1 MTTSIGLVPAIQDLQ
16 QKVVQAAAQ
25 VAKTADLAKSVTSPN
40 GMKVPSAT
48 SLKKL
53 LGALPT
59 GIATIGSI
67 AQTFENVQNINLSQ
81 LNGIGNF
88 LNSAVGTAQNVAG
101 AIQSITGA
109 ASSLGIN
116 IEALGGLSE
125 ALTGISTSARQGA
138 TNKFSL
144 TPRFQWE
151 IETES
156 EGVIFP
162 PDLGDYPKLQI
173 SISEYEKGQVTQKAK
188 YIQERSV
195 FLPMPLNLSENYGI
209 SWSAY
214 SPGPKRALLDTILTN
229 LQDYAKAD
237 NPLVALG
244 SSLLE
249 GGEQALNNAM
259 KSYKNSD
266 ADEKNANLAGLGVFG
281 LYYLG
286 QTESD
291 EYKIL
296 SNFAGK
302 TVNPYTTVAFNGPML
317 RSHNFTWFFAPK
329 SKEESQLVL
338 KILNIFR
345 KAALPRKLQG
355 AFLEYPRV
363 LDLRF
368 VPQDKDIYNFKKC
381 VITNLNINHAA
392 SGQVSFF
399 NDTNLPT
406 VYAMTLSLQEIE
418 LYTHE
423 DVGVS
428 SQEMEKRAQ
437 VGVTDMTLQ
446 NITNFKPDDENLF
459 GFD

>member
-16 QKVVQAAAQ
+16 QKVVQTAAH

-67 AQTFENVQNINLSQ
+67 VQTFENVQNINLSQ

-116 IEALGGLSE
+116 IDALGGLSE

-188 YIQERSV
+188 YIQKRSV

-214 SPGPKRALLDTILTN
+214 SPGPKRALYNTILQNIKTLLSEDDPIKAVYDAASKSIKDSYNN
-229 LQDYAKAD
+229 LSTDVQ
-237 NPLVALG
+237 G
-244 SSLLE
+244 STVE
-249 GGEQALNNAM
+249 
-259 KSYKNSD
+259 
-266 ADEKNANLAGLGVFG
+266 EKNANLAGIGVVG
-281 LYYLG
+281 LYLMG
-286 QTESD
+286 QTEND
-291 EYKIL
+291 EYRTL
-296 SNFAGK
+296 SNFAGR
-302 TVNPYTTVAFNGPML
+302 TINPYTTVAFNGPML

-428 SQEMEKRAQ
+428 SDEMVKLGES
-437 VGVTDMTLQ
+437 GPTDMTLQ
-446 NITNFKPDDENLF
+446 NIVNFKLDDENLF